1 MDMGHAMV
9 GAEQKAQS
17 TLNGWTRQLDMGAWD
32 NAAHKV
38 QSYKKRKPIQ
48 VQARE
53 TENTQAKARE
63 TENTQWR
70 GKGGREWGPCIEGK
84 VKRRRG
90 FFMVGLAGDSRPGSR
105 QGMGDN
111 KTFMAAS
118 GQGDRKPCM
127 GRGGRLYALGTLHK
141 RGMTGATGVPKGAKQ
156 G

>member
-1 MDMGHAMV
+1 MPWWGQNKKHRAPSMDGQGSWTWEPGTMQHIRYNHIKK
-9 GAEQKAQS
+9 ENQFRYRLRRQK
-17 TLNGWTRQLDMGAWD
+17 TLNGRG
-32 NAAHKV
+32 
-38 QSYKKRKPIQ
+38 R
-48 VQARE
+48 ARE
-53 TENTQAKARE
+53 WE
-63 TENTQWR
+63 
-70 GKGGREWGPCIEGK
+70 PCIDGK

-90 FFMVGLAGDSRPGSR
+90 FFMVGLAGDSRPRSR

-141 RGMTGATGVPKGAKQ
+141 RGMTGVTGVPKGAKQ